1 MQLHRESL
9 AVTSGRPGD
18 PGDPLNAPIVPT
30 STYRAGGPLGYGRD
44 GSPGWLPFEQAL
56 AELEGGP
63 SVAFASGVAAA
74 AAVFGILP
82 PGSVVVAP
90 RVQYHG
96 ITSQLQRLARQGL
109 VTYRP
114 VDLTDRMATA
124 SALDGASL
132 VWAESPSN
140 PLLEVIDLSW
150 LAEQAHAAGALFAVD
165 STVATPLGQ
174 QPLALGAD
182 IVVHS
187 ATKFIGG
194 HSDLMLGVVVTNLD
208 QVFDQVLAHRHDQG
222 SVPGA
227 LETFLALRGLR
238 TLAVRLAH
246 AQRTAAE
253 LSQRLGA
260 QPAVT
265 RVRYPGLVSHP
276 QHDLA
281 RRQMSGFGALVS
293 FETVGSPED
302 AERLCESMELL
313 VHGTSL
319 GGVETMIERRA
330 RYEGDAAQGVPETLV
345 RMSVGLEHVDDLWRD
360 LDARLTA
367 LVGEVPW

>member
-1 MQLHRESL
+1 
-9 AVTSGRPGD
+9 
-18 PGDPLNAPIVPT
+18 
-30 STYRAGGPLGYGRD
+30 
-44 GSPGWLPFEQAL
+44 
-56 AELEGGP
+56 
-63 SVAFASGVAAA
+63 
-74 AAVFGILP
+74 
-82 PGSVVVAP
+82 
-90 RVQYHG
+90 
-96 ITSQLQRLARQGL
+96 L

-114 VDLTDRMATA
+114 VDLTDRVATA

-208 QVFDQVLAHRHDQG
+208 QVFDEVLTHRHDQG

-227 LETFLALRGLR
+227 LEAFLALRGLR

-253 LSQRLGA
+253 LSQRLAA

-293 FETVGSPED
+293 FETVGSPEG

-319 GGVETMIERRA
+319 GGVETRIERRA

-367 LVGEVPW
+367 LVGEVPR